1 MNYSK
6 KMGLEALSRSL
17 LLMSYDNKKTLTE
30 NVDNILIEQK
40 AMSIEE
46 LLRKAVAGPG
56 TNPQD
61 LRTVFD
67 RLKSKQDFINL
78 NNTVASNPKYFSEF
92 PNSYKDIQDMLN
104 GELERNN
111 LDIAKYIT
119 GKLKGLGINMTYKV
133 YQNNPKSLYPN
144 SIRINLDGTQSKPEN
159 KKNQAKP
166 LDPNQGPK
174 VTEFTCKVPNDK
186 NYAYTSKDNNWFALN
201 LKNNKR
207 FNLTLLTKQFPAYK
221 KTIDVLVKTCPT
233 QLQTS
238 ATTQTTD
245 QSQTQQR
252 NNEPVTQ
259 MSPLLVKQVESLV
272 QNPNITLTKVEE
284 LAPNNIPLVKEFC
297 KQLFDFIDEQDQ
309 TAGKATATPQQRD
322 DLSQC
327 LQQYDFGIGQGV
339 SRMKQRYGLTSSGG
353 DKGIR

>member
-1 MNYSK
+1 MNYTK
-6 KMGLEALSRSL
+6 KMGLEALNRSL

-30 NVDNILIEQK
+30 NVDNILIEQNQTDVK
-40 AMSIEE
+40 KLIRDAIYSF
-46 LLRKAVAGPG
+46 G
-56 TNPQD
+56 TDPD
-61 LRTVFD
+61 TLKKVFD
-67 RLKSKQDFINL
+67 QLKTKQDYIKLDNEIKKNP
-78 NNTVASNPKYFSEF
+78 NNFSVGGT
-92 PNSYKDIQDMLN
+92 YKSILDILN
-104 GELERNN
+104 GELERDN

-144 SIRINLDGTQSKPEN
+144 SIRINLEGTQSKPEN

-284 LAPNNIPLVKEFC
+284 LAPNNVPLVKEFC

-309 TAGKATATPQQRD
+309 AAGKATATPQQRD

-327 LQQYDFGIGQGV
+327 LQQYNFGIGQGA
-339 SRMKQRYGLTSSGG
+339 SRVKQRYGLTSSGG

>member
-1 MNYSK
+1 MDGTQSK
-6 KMGLEALSRSL
+6 PE
-17 LLMSYDNKKTLTE
+17 NKK
-30 NVDNILIEQK
+30 N
-40 AMSIEE
+40 
-46 LLRKAVAGPG
+46 
-56 TNPQD
+56 
-61 LRTVFD
+61 
-67 RLKSKQDFINL
+67 
-78 NNTVASNPKYFSEF
+78 
-92 PNSYKDIQDMLN
+92 
-104 GELERNN
+104 
-111 LDIAKYIT
+111 
-119 GKLKGLGINMTYKV
+119 
-133 YQNNPKSLYPN
+133 
-144 SIRINLDGTQSKPEN
+144 QSKPEN

-174 VTEFTCKVPNDK
+174 VTEFTCKVPGDK
-186 NYAYTSKDNNWFALN
+186 NYAYTFKNNNWFALN

-252 NNEPVTQ
+252 NNDPVTQ

-284 LAPNNIPLVKEFC
+284 LAPNNLPLVKEFC
-297 KQLFDFIDEQDQ
+297 KQLFNFIDKQDQ
-309 TAGKATATPQQRD
+309 NAGRATATPQQRN

-327 LQQYDFGIGQGV
+327 LQQYNFGIGQGAV
-339 SRMKQRYGLTSSGG
+339 RIKQRYGLTSSGG

>member
-1 MNYSK
+1 MNYTK
-6 KMGLEALSRSL
+6 KMGLEALNRSL

-30 NVDNILIEQK
+30 NVDNILIEQNQTDVK
-40 AMSIEE
+40 K
-46 LLRKAVAGPG
+46 LLRDAIYSFG
-56 TNPQD
+56 TDPD
-61 LRTVFD
+61 TLKKVFD
-67 RLKSKQDFINL
+67 QLKTKQDYIKLDNEIKKNP
-78 NNTVASNPKYFSEF
+78 NNFSVGGT
-92 PNSYKDIQDMLN
+92 YKSILDILN
-104 GELERNN
+104 GELERDN

-144 SIRINLDGTQSKPEN
+144 SIRINLEGTQSKPEN

-284 LAPNNIPLVKEFC
+284 LAPNNVPLVKEFC

-309 TAGKATATPQQRD
+309 AAGKATATPQQRD

-327 LQQYDFGIGQGV
+327 LQQYNFGIGQGA
-339 SRMKQRYGLTSSGG
+339 SRVKQRYGLTSSGG